1 MKEKSVLIDENI
13 HEILKRVSKES
24 GISMK
29 HIVEKG
35 IEIYIRRLKRS
46 NENENMESR

>member
-1 MKEKSVLIDENI
+1 MKEKSVLISKDT
-13 HEILKRVSKES
+13 HEELKKASKET

-35 IEIYIRRLKRS
+35 IELYLRRLKRRS
-46 NENENMESR
+46 DEDTQS